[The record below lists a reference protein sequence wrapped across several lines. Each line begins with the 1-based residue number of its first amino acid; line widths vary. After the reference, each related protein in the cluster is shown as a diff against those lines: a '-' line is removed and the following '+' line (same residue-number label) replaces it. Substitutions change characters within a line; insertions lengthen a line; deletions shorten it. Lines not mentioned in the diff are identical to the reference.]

1 MGVMPVTKVGR
12 IEFCEAHVG
21 PFGVNHAAIGTTST
35 AVTDLQ
41 TKTVAA
47 RAAFNAQQAAQN
59 AAKAA
64 TNSLRIAML
73 ALTDA
78 TADVIKQIKT
88 QAAIVGDSVYSL
100 SEIPAP
106 ATPGPVGAPGKP
118 EAFKVVLQPN
128 GSLKIGW
135 SCANPVGCHGV
146 IYQIWRK
153 VDATEAYQYLGGAGK
168 REFVDTTVPSGVP
181 SVMYQ
186 VQGTRTTS
194 VGVANDFMVNFGVGV
209 SGIVTASVTE
219 GLPAKIAA

>member
-1 MGVMPVTKVGR
+1 MGVMPVSTIGK
-12 IEFCEAHVG
+12 IEFGEQHIAPWNSSAVAMGSSVPTITAWQALVESARDAYEA
-21 PFGVNHAAIGTTST
+21 
-35 AVTDLQ
+35 Q
-41 TKTVAA
+41 K
-47 RAAFNAQQAAQN
+47 AAQN

-100 SEIPAP
+100 GEIPAP

-194 VGVANDFMVNFGVGV
+194 IGVANDFMVNFGVGV